1 LDDLP
6 KEDISKLLTS
16 KLMAGFKDKEWK
28 VKKATSESI
37 IEICKGAKMRILPL
51 GLTDLME
58 ALRAGMKE
66 SNKAVIK
73 AYILLIGVLA
83 EAVGPAIK

>member
-1 LDDLP
+1 LDDMP
-6 KEDISKLLTS
+6 REDISKLLTS

-28 VKKATSESI
+28 VKKATSEAV
-37 IEICKGAKMRILPL
+37 IEICKGAKMRILPV

-58 ALRAGMKE
+58 ALKAGLKE

-73 AYILLIGVLA
+73 AYI
-83 EAVGPAIK
+83 

>member
-1 LDDLP
+1 MP
-6 KEDISKLLTS
+6 REDISKLLTS

-37 IEICKGAKMRILPL
+37 IEICKGAKMRILPA

-58 ALRAGMKE
+58 ALKAGLKE

-73 AYILLIGVLA
+73 AYIQLIGVLA
-83 EAVGPAIK
+83 DALGAAIK